1 MICSSAEHKTALA
14 HEQKKTSLEFP
25 GRSLVYAHKL
35 HKNIR
40 GFQQNW
46 LTVFYVMNDGLGIN
60 DLLKYLYV
68 KMHGKSIK
76 IK

>member
-1 MICSSAEHKTALA
+1 MNIH
-14 HEQKKTSLEFP
+14 
-25 GRSLVYAHKL
+25 HKL

-68 KMHGKSIK
+68 KMHGKSMPIRRYALKGGSLFK
-76 IK
+76 ISCIGKGTF